1 VASSVEGLKLDDV
14 AVIDNA
20 GNVLS
25 EDLKSDPQLGSASSQ
40 VKYRQQTEDYLTAK
54 VETMLAKV
62 LGPGNAVVR
71 VSATINTEA
80 STTTEEKFDPEGQVP
95 RQEVATEDSTTTL
108 EKAAEKAAG
117 AGTAANVPA
126 PTGGP
131 EADKGPTK
139 SSNVVRSSKTQ
150 SYEIN
155 KTLTN
160 VIKNPGAITRI
171 SAAVFLSEKLNT
183 ETNAP
188 APRTPEQLNEL
199 RNMVVNALGITI
211 PKNETATNYV
221 SIQEV
226 VFPSAVN
233 SLSTPVDKVTGYM
246 EMVRPIAAL
255 AIAAIVFAVF
265 FFMLRRAKPEEISFE
280 LVDDAD
286 MAATTQ
292 ALTDAEDSQ
301 QFLPASKN
309 LKVSPELLNS
319 LIRQKPENVGAT
331 LREWLITKDES

>member
-1 VASSVEGLKLDDV
+1 
-14 AVIDNA
+14 
-20 GNVLS
+20 
-25 EDLKSDPQLGSASSQ
+25 
-40 VKYRQQTEDYLTAK
+40 
-54 VETMLAKV
+54 
-62 LGPGNAVVR
+62 
-71 VSATINTEA
+71 
-80 STTTEEKFDPEGQVP
+80 
-95 RQEVATEDSTTTL
+95 
-108 EKAAEKAAG
+108 
-117 AGTAANVPA
+117 

-171 SAAVFLSEKLNT
+171 SAAVFLSEKLNP

-188 APRTPEQLNEL
+188 VPRTPEQLNEL

-221 SIQEV
+221 SLQEV

-286 MAATTQ
+286 MAFLSNWWMTQ
-292 ALTDAEDSQ
+292 IWPQTPKHSPTPRIPNNFSLRAKALKYHPNSSTHSFARSPKMSV
-301 QFLPASKN
+301 LRC
-309 LKVSPELLNS
+309 VSGS
-319 LIRQKPENVGAT
+319 
-331 LREWLITKDES
+331 